1 MPLKEAHDIG
11 EELQKKI
18 EDLQEVERVCLFSN
32 LFLPNSAFLIRHL
45 FILIMIMIITHQSNI
60 KQFKTNL

>member
-18 EDLQEVERVCLFSN
+18 EDLPEVERVCLFWS
-32 LFLPNSAFLIRHL
+32 LFLL
-45 FILIMIMIITHQSNI
+45 
-60 KQFKTNL
+60 

>member
-18 EDLQEVERVCLFSN
+18 EDLPEVERVYLF
-32 LFLPNSAFLIRHL
+32 
-45 FILIMIMIITHQSNI
+45 
-60 KQFKTNL
+60 